1 MPVFPSLEWAQ
12 ALRDELNQS
21 ETYRDAAKGL
31 TAGFLFHVRA
41 DGPLDEDH
49 FLTVRLED
57 GECVAVDEAADEDG
71 ADGADFV
78 LRGEYS
84 DWVGLL
90 RGEYDPIQAVLTRR
104 LEVRG
109 SVAQL
114 MRHVAAAKELGRATR
129 NVDTEFL

>member
-1 MPVFPSLEWAQ
+1 MPKFPSLEWAQ
-12 ALRDELNQS
+12 ALRDELNES
-21 ETYRDAAKGL
+21 ESYRAAAKGL

-41 DGPLDEDH
+41 DGPLAEDH
-49 FLTVRLED
+49 FLSVTLKD
-57 GECVAVDEAADEDG
+57 GECVSVDEAAGEAG
-71 ADGADFV
+71 AEFV

-129 NVDTEFL
+129 NVNTQFL

>member
-1 MPVFPSLEWAQ
+1 MPTFPSLEWAQ
-12 ALRDELNQS
+12 ALREELNAS
-21 ETYRDAAKGL
+21 EAYRDAAKGL
-31 TAGFLFHVRA
+31 TATFLFHVRS
-41 DGPLDEDH
+41 DGPLESDH
-49 FLTVRLED
+49 FVTVRLQD
-57 GECVAVDEAADEDG
+57 GECVGVDESAGEDG
-71 ADGADFV
+71 DGADFV